1 MKMYERLE
9 KYLIGEQIDSYPF
22 EIFSLLESLAWNLG
36 YSTSDL
42 SNIDIF
48 DKVSEIAYNQYDLDI
63 HTVGL
68 NQTSIGE
75 VMGTTVAYPING
87 TSYAENYFLKDYSQL
102 KEFPNNISDISDI
115 YIKKIEYAVNIRK
128 RNPQYYIQ
136 TGICAP
142 MTIASGI
149 RSPDLILR
157 DTRKNPRELKDLL
170 ELSLNYIIEW
180 IKIFTNEF
188 GPTRVSISDPLSS
201 LDVLAPKQFC
211 EFSEPY
217 FSRLIEEV
225 YLITGIKP
233 KVHICG
239 KSSGIWE
246 YLSTLPI
253 SIFSIDNIENIK
265 DANQIIGDSITIMGN
280 VPPVEVM
287 KLGDMQDVENAVKR
301 CIKEGKEVKAGH
313 ILATGCDIPYNV
325 PLENLEAFAKCAKSY
340 KQ

>member
-1 MKMYERLE
+1 
-9 KYLIGEQIDSYPF
+9 
-22 EIFSLLESLAWNLG
+22 
-36 YSTSDL
+36 
-42 SNIDIF
+42 
-48 DKVSEIAYNQYDLDI
+48 
-63 HTVGL
+63 
-68 NQTSIGE
+68 
-75 VMGTTVAYPING
+75 
-87 TSYAENYFLKDYSQL
+87 
-102 KEFPNNISDISDI
+102 
-115 YIKKIEYAVNIRK
+115 
-128 RNPQYYIQ
+128 
-136 TGICAP
+136 

>member
-42 SNIDIF
+42 SNINIF
-48 DKVSEIAYNQYDLDI
+48 DEVSEIAYNQYDLDI

-75 VMGTTVAYPING
+75 VMGTCVTYPING
-87 TSYAENYFLKDYSQL
+87 TSYAEDYFLKDYSQI
-102 KEFPNNISDISDI
+102 KVFPNNISDISDI
-115 YIKKIEYAVNIRK
+115 YIEKIEYAANLIK
-128 RNPQYYIQ
+128 RNPKYHIQ
-136 TGICAP
+136 TGVCAP

-157 DTRKNPRELKDLL
+157 DTRKNPKELKDLL
-170 ELSLNYIIEW
+170 ELSLKYILEW
-180 IKIFTNEF
+180 ITIFTNEF

-201 LDVLAPKQFC
+201 LDVLAPKQFF

-217 FSRLIEEV
+217 FTSLIKEV
-225 YLITGIKP
+225 YSITGIKP

-265 DANQIIGDSITIMGN
+265 DVNEIIGDKITIMGN

-287 KLGDMQDVENAVKR
+287 KLGDIRDVENAVKT
-301 CIKEGKEVKAGH
+301 CVKEGKEVKAGH

-325 PLENLEAFAKCAKSY
+325 PLENLEAFARCTKSY
-340 KQ
+340 KL